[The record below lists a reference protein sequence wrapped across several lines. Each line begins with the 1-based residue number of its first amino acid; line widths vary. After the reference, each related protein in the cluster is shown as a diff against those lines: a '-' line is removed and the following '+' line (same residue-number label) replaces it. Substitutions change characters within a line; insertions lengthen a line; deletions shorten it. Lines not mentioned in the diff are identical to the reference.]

1 MSIEAIGWALNDAP
15 IPRDRGDA
23 ASLAAVLI
31 GLANHADP
39 NGRHAFPSIEKLI
52 HYTRL
57 SERTV
62 RSALRSLQA
71 LNLICPSD
79 PAVIAAH
86 IKRADRR
93 PNGYDLALRPF
104 TEPEDTHHHGLRALP
119 PVDQHEGQITRLRPA
134 RNGFTRGSTRPRTV
148 LNPPE
153 NRPSREPA
161 PEARSPRPPCGECDA
176 RDSDPI
182 SARVIW
188 LDEDRTRSVLCARCH
203 PRAIGA
209 GEAAQ

>member
-1 MSIEAIGWALNDAP
+1 MSIEAINWALNDAP

-71 LNLICPSD
+71 LKLIRPSD

-93 PNGYDLALRPF
+93 PNGYDLALRPSPNLK
-104 TEPEDTHHHGLRALP
+104 TPT
-119 PVDQHEGQITRLRPA
+119 ITACEHCRPLTS
-134 RNGFTRGSTRPRTV
+134 TRGK
-148 LNPPE
+148 
-153 NRPSREPA
+153 
-161 PEARSPRPPCGECDA
+161 
-176 RDSDPI
+176 
-182 SARVIW
+182 
-188 LDEDRTRSVLCARCH
+188 
-203 PRAIGA
+203 
-209 GEAAQ
+209 